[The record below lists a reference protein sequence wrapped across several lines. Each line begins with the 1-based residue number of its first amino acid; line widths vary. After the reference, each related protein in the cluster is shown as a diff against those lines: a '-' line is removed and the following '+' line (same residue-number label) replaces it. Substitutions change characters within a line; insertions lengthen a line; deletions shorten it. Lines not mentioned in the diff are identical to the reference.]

1 MMWRPAQLV
10 LWPALLVYFLTIG
23 RRRTRV
29 LITSGSEILLVQD
42 AVSLVS
48 DTSTWS
54 LPGGGIA
61 RGESPEQS
69 AVRELQEELGIRLEE
84 RSLRLLGTER
94 TAERGIGYKAWF
106 YTVSL
111 PSDTE
116 LKLRR
121 HEVKA
126 AAWFN
131 RKELAQQ
138 KLNPAVQQALT
149 LFDQQ

>member
-1 MMWRPAQLV
+1 MMWRPAQLL
-10 LWPALLVYFLTIG
+10 LWPALLVYFLTLG

-29 LITSGSEILLVQD
+29 LIASGSEILLVQD
-42 AVSLVS
+42 AISLVS
-48 DTSTWS
+48 DRSTWS

-69 AVRELQEELGIRLEE
+69 AARELQEELGITVEAT
-84 RSLRLLGTER
+84 SLKLLGTER
-94 TAERGIGYKAWF
+94 TADRGIGYKAWF

-111 PSDTE
+111 PSNTE

-126 AAWFN
+126 AAWFD

-138 KLNPAVQQALT
+138 KMSPAVQQALT